1 MKLLNIYFLV
11 QEFYAIEAISALLS
25 ANQGNN
31 LEPMRHSHSRWY
43 RDFHDF
49 RDEYILKFAS
59 AIYDYTISV
68 VAAELRHCRS
78 KASQYIQDY
87 YSSDQPRDEVYHNC
101 SVFNKS
107 DILKAGLRM
116 FDTGRVTWSSS
127 YGGEKW
133 KQIAKAGLL
142 KGKVSDSVFVDH
154 CVDLSHNCSIY
165 FDKKAGIF
173 YLQNLPQYKELLD
186 LKRVCAPQV
195 LLSTRQGFQFHRLLS
210 RANTLHIL
218 EGKAEGD
225 PHLSSR
231 SEAETLL
238 LAYHPVVWGSKRL
251 DYSESNI
258 ITQQYIYR
266 GRDREDRREYAR
278 AA

>member
-1 MKLLNIYFLV
+1 MKLLNIYCLV

-25 ANQGNN
+25 SNQGSH
-31 LEPMRHSHSRWY
+31 LEPMRHSHSRWF
-43 RDFHDF
+43 RDFCDF
-49 RDEYILKFAS
+49 RDTYILKFAS
-59 AIYDYTISV
+59 AIYDYTILV

-78 KASQYIQDY
+78 QASQYIQDY
-87 YSSDQPRDEVYHNC
+87 YSSDQSRNDVYRDCTVY
-101 SVFNKS
+101 NKS

-116 FDTGRVTWSSS
+116 FDAERVDWSSS
-127 YGGEKW
+127 FGGEKW
-133 KQIAKAGLL
+133 KQIAKARLL
-142 KGKVSDSVFVDH
+142 KGKVSDIIFVDH

-165 FDKKAGIF
+165 FDKRAGIF
-173 YLQNLPQYKELLD
+173 HLQNLPQYKELLD

-195 LLSTRQGFQFHRLLS
+195 LLGIRQGVQFNRLLS

-218 EGKAEGD
+218 EGKAEED
-225 PHLSSR
+225 PHLTDY

-238 LAYHPVVWGSKRL
+238 LDYRPVVWGNKRL

-258 ITQQYIYR
+258 ITQQYF
-266 GRDREDRREYAR
+266 GSRDREYTR

>member
-1 MKLLNIYFLV
+1 MKLLNIYCLV

-25 ANQGNN
+25 FNQGSH
-31 LEPMRHSHSRWY
+31 LEPMRHSHSRW
-43 RDFHDF
+43 FHDF
-49 RDEYILKFAS
+49 SDFWNEYILKFAS
-59 AIYDYTISV
+59 AIYDYTVSV
-68 VAAELRHCRS
+68 VAAELRHCRL

-87 YSSDQPRDEVYHNC
+87 YSSDQSRDEVYRDC
-101 SVFNKS
+101 AVYNKS

-116 FDTGRVTWSSS
+116 FDTERVIWSSS
-127 YGGEKW
+127 FGGEKW

-142 KGKVSDSVFVDH
+142 KGKVSDCVFIDH

-173 YLQNLPQYKELLD
+173 FLQNLPQYKELLD
-186 LKRVCAPQV
+186 LKRICTPRV
-195 LLSTRQGFQFHRLLS
+195 LLRTRQGVQFNRLLF

-225 PHLSSR
+225 PHLSDY

-238 LAYHPVVWGSKRL
+238 LDYRPVVWGNKRL

-258 ITQQYIYR
+258 ITQQYF
-266 GRDREDRREYAR
+266 GSRDREYAR

>member
-1 MKLLNIYFLV
+1 MKLLNIYCLV

-25 ANQGNN
+25 SNHDSN

-43 RDFHDF
+43 CDFCDF
-49 RDEYILKFAS
+49 RDTYILKFAS
-59 AIYDYTISV
+59 AIYDYTVSV

-78 KASQYIQDY
+78 QASQYIQDY
-87 YSSDQPRDEVYHNC
+87 YSSEQSRDEVYRDC
-101 SVFNKS
+101 SVYNKI
-107 DILKAGLRM
+107 DILKAGFRM
-116 FDTGRVTWSSS
+116 FDTERVTWSSS
-127 YGGEKW
+127 FGGEKW

-142 KGKVSDSVFVDH
+142 KGKVSDIIFVDH

-173 YLQNLPQYKELLD
+173 FLENLTQYKELLD
-186 LKRVCAPQV
+186 LKRICEPQV
-195 LLSTRQGFQFHRLLS
+195 LLRTRQGAQFNRLIF

-218 EGKAEGD
+218 EEKAEGD
-225 PHLSSR
+225 SHLADR
-231 SEAETLL
+231 GEAETLL
-238 LAYHPVVWGSKRL
+238 LDYRPVVWGNKRL

-258 ITQQYIYR
+258 ITQQYF
-266 GRDREDRREYAR
+266 GSRDREYAR